1 MTYKDDDII
10 YILTTE
16 DVNNVAR
23 DLHIRRP
30 GRDQYRFVRKY
41 IERLFAE
48 GPLNW
53 HDAIADALSEMP
65 EVGTRS
71 R

>member
-1 MTYKDDDII
+1 MTRKDDDVI

-16 DVNNVAR
+16 DVNSVAH
-23 DLHIRRP
+23 DLHMPRLD
-30 GRDQYRFVRKY
+30 RDQYRFVRRY
-41 IERLFAE
+41 VERLFAE

-65 EVGTRS
+65 EAGGKS